1 MIQPVSLIKENKMS
15 GSSLVYSNK
24 NLVTADGVV
33 NIGQH
38 TSELYVYNK
47 GASDVDIKLN
57 GQYTILLP
65 AESTEYIEIDGD
77 YTTIQVVT
85 ASSAVAVFA
94 LG

>member
-1 MIQPVSLIKENKMS
+1 MS
-15 GSSLVYSNK
+15 ESSLVYSNK

-47 GASDVDIKLN
+47 GATDVDIKLN
-57 GQYTILLP
+57 NQYTILLP
-65 AESTEYIEIDGD
+65 AESTDYIEIDGD

-94 LG
+94 VG

>member
-24 NLVTADGVV
+24 NLVTADGAV

-77 YTTIQVVT
+77 YTTIQVIT